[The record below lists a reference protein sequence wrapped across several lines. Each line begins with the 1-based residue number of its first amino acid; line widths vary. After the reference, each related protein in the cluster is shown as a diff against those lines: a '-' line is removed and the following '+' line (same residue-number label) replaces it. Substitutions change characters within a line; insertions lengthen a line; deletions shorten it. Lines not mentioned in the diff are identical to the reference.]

1 MRGRRRI
8 PTILC
13 NAAIRQRSSMMDAL
27 PNGLVDVRPLPV
39 FVVGVTGHRQNS
51 QITAHAA
58 TIAANVQNI
67 LVRLRR
73 GVVSVCADSKFLYP
87 ARPILRIAGMAAEG
101 ADLIAMKA
109 AHDLSF
115 PIACVLPFPIEEYRK
130 DFAGPPSLALLDE
143 IVGAS
148 ESKLELTGIRGE
160 GARSYE
166 RANDIIISN
175 CDLLIAVWDGMEA
188 RGRAGTGDVVQQ
200 AFERE
205 IPIIVIDPASP
216 NDSQLLVKSRDQA
229 VDGMR
234 ALESERKPLPDDFA
248 ELAFALLTPPH
259 LRGSQRILEDLYAEK
274 KTTRSF
280 RFEYALLLKVFG
292 AARIKKEGFK
302 FDEQLAWTKARE
314 TSFLCDKEWPARID
328 TISRMVAQLDQLA
341 SHYGKLYRSSSAS
354 GYFLAIVISLS
365 SGILGIL
372 IPSISTAT
380 LSIQGVVGALIFVDR
395 WVGMHQ
401 RWQEKWLTYRCMS
414 ERLKALRFLQVFGLS
429 SHFVLNG
436 VQSTGLTSTE
446 WFVRRTSRAIG
457 LPKGTVSSAVVESG
471 FEQLAE
477 FEIKGQIAYHRGA
490 SRQLGILERRLSWAA
505 NISILGIVM
514 IVLAPSVAIWMG
526 AAKYEASIR
535 AFAGILL
542 AMLPAAL
549 AAFNGIRAD
558 ADLIRLTERSA
569 WSSAYL
575 SKLRRAMARQAPTFD
590 KYEESA
596 KKTASFLAAE
606 LLEWHMVLESRRTR
620 LSRRR
625 AFRNGLFRRVVKRV
639 GYRAE

>member
-1 MRGRRRI
+1 
-8 PTILC
+8 
-13 NAAIRQRSSMMDAL
+13 MMDAL
-27 PNGLVDVRPLPV
+27 GNGLIDVRPLPV
-39 FVVGVTGHRQNS
+39 FIIGVTGHRQNA
-51 QITAHAA
+51 QIDAHAPA
-58 TIAANVQNI
+58 IAANIQGI
-67 LVRLRR
+67 LARLRLA
-73 GVVSVCADSKFLYP
+73 VVSVCLDSKFLYP
-87 ARPILRIAGMAAEG
+87 ANPVLRIVGMAAEG

-109 AHDLSF
+109 AHDLSL
-115 PIACVLPFPIEEYRK
+115 PIACILPFPIDEYCK
-130 DFAGPPSLALLDE
+130 DLTGAPSLGLFNE
-143 IVGAS
+143 IIGAS
-148 ESKLELTGIRGE
+148 ESKLELPGTRAE

-216 NDSQLLVKSRDQA
+216 TDSQLLVKSRDQA

-234 ALESERKPLPDDFA
+234 ALESERKRLPDD
-248 ELAFALLTPPH
+248 LADLAYALLTPPH
-259 LRGSQRILEDLYAEK
+259 LRGSQRILQDLYAEK
-274 KTTRSF
+274 KPTRSF
-280 RFEYALLLKVFG
+280 RFEYALLLRVFG
-292 AARIKKEGFK
+292 AVRIKKEVLR

-328 TISRMVAQLDQLA
+328 AISRTVAQLDQLA

-354 GYFLAIVISLS
+354 GYFLAIVISLL

-380 LSIQGVVGALIFVDR
+380 LSVQGVVGALIFVDR

-429 SHFVLNG
+429 SHFILNG

-457 LPKGTVSSAVVESG
+457 LPKGIISPAVVESG

-490 SRQLGILERRLSWAA
+490 GRQLGILERRLSWAA
-505 NISILGIVM
+505 NISVLGIVM
-514 IVLAPSVAIWMG
+514 IVLAPSLAIWMG
-526 AAKYEASIR
+526 AAKYEAPIR

-575 SKLRRAMARQAPTFD
+575 SKLKRAMARQAPTFD
-590 KYEESA
+590 KYEEFA

-625 AFRNGLFRRVVKRV
+625 AFRNGWLRRVAKRV
-639 GYRAE
+639 GFGAD

>member
-1 MRGRRRI
+1 
-8 PTILC
+8 
-13 NAAIRQRSSMMDAL
+13 MMDSLRGAL
-27 PNGLVDVRPLPV
+27 IDVRPLPV
-39 FVVGVTGHRQNS
+39 LAIGVTGHRES
-51 QITAHAA
+51 AQINAHAA
-58 TIAANVQNI
+58 AIAANIQDI
-67 LVRLRR
+67 LARLHR
-73 GVVSVCADSKFLYP
+73 GAVSVCADSKFLYP
-87 ARPILRIAGMAAEG
+87 ANPILRIVGMAAEG

-115 PIACVLPFPIEEYRK
+115 PIACVLPFPVGEYRK
-130 DFAGPPSLALLDE
+130 DLAGTPALGLFDE
-143 IVGAS
+143 IIGAS
-148 ESKLELTGIRGE
+148 ESKLELPGIRGE

-166 RANDIIISN
+166 RANDVILSN

-188 RGRAGTGDVVQQ
+188 RGRAGTGDVVEQ

-216 NDSQLLVKSRDQA
+216 NDGQLLVKPRDQT
-229 VDGMR
+229 VEGMR
-234 ALESERKPLPDDFA
+234 ALESERKRLPDDLVD
-248 ELAFALLTPPH
+248 LAGVLLIPPR

-274 KTTRSF
+274 KTRRSF
-280 RFEYALLLKVFG
+280 RFEYSLLLRVFG
-292 AARIKKEGFK
+292 ATRAQKVVLK
-302 FDEQLAWTKARE
+302 FDEQLAWEKARQ
-314 TSFLCDKEWPARID
+314 TSFLCDKDWPPRID
-328 TISRMVAQLDQLA
+328 SVSKIVAQLDRLA
-341 SHYGKLYRSSSAS
+341 TRYGRLYRSSSAS

-457 LPKGTVSSAVVESG
+457 LPKGIISPAVVESG

-477 FEIKGQIAYHRGA
+477 FEIKEQIAYHRGA
-490 SRQLGILERRLSWAA
+490 CRQLGILERRLSWAA
-505 NISILGIVM
+505 NISVLGMVM
-514 IVLAPSVAIWMG
+514 IVLAPSVAIWVG
-526 AAKYEASIR
+526 AAKYEAPIR

-542 AMLPAAL
+542 AVLPAAL

-575 SKLRRAMARQAPTFD
+575 SKLKRAMARQAPSFD
-590 KYEESA
+590 KYEEFA

-606 LLEWHMVLESRRTR
+606 LLEWHMVLESRRSR

-625 AFRNGLFRRVVKRV
+625 AFRNGLLRRVAKRI
-639 GYRAE
+639 GFGAD

>member
-1 MRGRRRI
+1 
-8 PTILC
+8 
-13 NAAIRQRSSMMDAL
+13 MDSPL
-27 PNGLVDVRPLPV
+27 DGLIDVRPLPV
-39 FVVGVTGHRQNS
+39 CVIGVTGHRQNS
-51 QITAHAA
+51 GIDAHAA
-58 TIAANVQNI
+58 AIAANIQGI
-67 LVRLRR
+67 LTRLRL
-73 GVVSVCADSKFLYP
+73 GVISVCAGSKFLYP
-87 ARPILRIAGMAAEG
+87 TTPVLRVVGMAAEG

-109 AHDLSF
+109 AYDLGI
-115 PIACVLPFPIEEYRK
+115 PVACVLPFPIEEYRR
-130 DFAGPPSLALLDE
+130 DIADTPSLGLFDE
-143 IVGAS
+143 MMAAS
-148 ESKLELTGIRGE
+148 ESQFELPGIRGE

-166 RANDIIISN
+166 RANDVIISN

-205 IPIIVIDPASP
+205 IPIVVIDPASP
-216 NDSQLLVKSRDQA
+216 TESQLLVKSRDQA
-229 VDGMR
+229 VEGMR
-234 ALESERKPLPDDFA
+234 ALESERKRLPDDLSD
-248 ELAFALLTPPH
+248 LAGTLLTPPR

-280 RFEYALLLKVFG
+280 RFEYALLLRIFG
-292 AARIKKEGFK
+292 ASRARKQGLQ
-302 FDEQLAWTKARE
+302 FDEQLAWKKARE
-314 TSFLCDKEWPARID
+314 TALLCDQEWPARID
-328 TISRMVAQLDQLA
+328 SISKVVAQLDQLA
-341 SHYGKLYRSSSAS
+341 SRYGTLYRSSSAS
-354 GYFLAIVISLS
+354 GYFLAILISLL

-380 LSIQGVVGALIFVDR
+380 LTVQGTVGALILLDR

-429 SHFVLNG
+429 SHFVRDSL
-436 VQSTGLTSTE
+436 QSTGLTSTE
-446 WFVRRTSRAIG
+446 WFVRRTSRAVG
-457 LPKGTVSSAVVESG
+457 LPIGIISPAVVESG

-477 FEIKGQIAYHRGA
+477 FEITGQIAYHRDTCH
-490 SRQLGILERRLSWAA
+490 RLGILERRLSLAA
-505 NISILGIVM
+505 AVSIVGIIAV
-514 IVLAPSVAIWMG
+514 VLAPNLAIWMG
-526 AAKYEASIR
+526 AGKYQAPIR

-575 SKLRRAMARQAPTFD
+575 SKLKRAMARQAPTFD
-590 KYEESA
+590 KYEEFA

-606 LLEWHMVLESRRTR
+606 LLEWHMVLESRRIR

-625 AFRNGLFRRVVKRV
+625 AFRNGLLRRLARRMGAGAVQTD
-639 GYRAE
+639 

>member
-1 MRGRRRI
+1 
-8 PTILC
+8 
-13 NAAIRQRSSMMDAL
+13 MMDAL
-27 PNGLVDVRPLPV
+27 GNGLIDVRPLPV
-39 FVVGVTGHRQNS
+39 FVIGVTGHRQIA
-51 QITAHAA
+51 QIDGHAA
-58 TIAANVQNI
+58 ALAANIQGI
-67 LVRLRR
+67 LARLRLA
-73 GVVSVCADSKFLYP
+73 VVSVCSDSKFLYP
-87 ARPILRIAGMAAEG
+87 ANPVLRIVGMAAEG

-115 PIACVLPFPIEEYRK
+115 PIACILPFPIDEYCKDLAGRPFLGLFEE
-130 DFAGPPSLALLDE
+130 
-143 IVGAS
+143 IIGAS
-148 ESKLELTGIRGE
+148 ESKLELPGTRAE

-166 RANDIIISN
+166 RANDVIISN
-175 CDLLIAVWDGMEA
+175 CDLLIAVWDGLEA
-188 RGRAGTGDVVQQ
+188 RGRAGTGDVVEQ
-200 AFERE
+200 AFERD

-216 NDSQLLVKSRDQA
+216 NDSQLLFKPRDQA
-229 VDGMR
+229 VEGIR
-234 ALESERKPLPDDFA
+234 ALESERKRLPDN
-248 ELAFALLTPPH
+248 LAGLAGVLLIPPR

-274 KTTRSF
+274 KTRRSY
-280 RFEYALLLKVFG
+280 RFEYSLLLRIFG
-292 AARIKKEGFK
+292 ATGVKKAALK
-302 FDEQLAWTKARE
+302 FDEQLAWEKARQ
-314 TSFLCDKEWPARID
+314 TSSLCDKDWPPRID
-328 TISRMVAQLDQLA
+328 SVSKIVAQLDQLA
-341 SHYGKLYRSSSAS
+341 TRYGRLYRSSSAS
-354 GYFLAIVISLS
+354 GYFLAIVISLL

-372 IPSISTAT
+372 IPSVSTAT
-380 LSIQGVVGALIFVDR
+380 LTIQGVVGALIFLDR
-395 WVGMHQ
+395 WIGMHQ

-414 ERLKALRFLQVFGLS
+414 ERLKALRFLKVFGLS

-457 LPKGTVSSAVVESG
+457 LPKGIISLAVVESG

-477 FEIKGQIAYHRGA
+477 FEIKGQIAYHRSA
-490 SRQLGILERRLSWAA
+490 CRQLGMLERRLSWAA
-505 NISILGIVM
+505 NISVLGIVI
-514 IVLAPSVAIWMG
+514 IVLAPSLAIWMG
-526 AAKYEASIR
+526 AAKYEAPIR

-575 SKLRRAMARQAPTFD
+575 SKLKRAMARQAPTFD
-590 KYEESA
+590 KYEEFA

-625 AFRNGLFRRVVKRV
+625 AFRNKLLRRVAKRM
-639 GYRAE
+639 GYGAD